1 MIECILCGRF
11 SFSLICK
18 TCLHTNLKPEIRQ
31 KENVISFYDYAQ
43 IEDLL
48 FFKYKKFGDSIYKIL
63 ANNSF
68 KIFAQHYKENSFII
82 PIDDNIKKGFSHTAI
97 LANSLKSKNL
107 TPIYNSLKSLSNVQ
121 YAGKDLDFRLTNP
134 RNFEYN
140 GKKNINAILVDDVV
154 TTKTTINEAIE
165 VLNKNQVEVD
175 FCLVLVDKRL

>member
-1 MIECILCGRF
+1 MTDCLICGRF

-18 TCLHTNLKPEIRQ
+18 TCLKTSLKPEIRQ
-31 KENVISFYDYAQ
+31 KENVISFYDYSQ

-48 FFKYKKFGDSIYKIL
+48 LFKYRKFGDSIYKIL

-68 KIFAQHYKENSFII
+68 KIFSNYYNEKAFII
-82 PIDDNIKKGFSHTAI
+82 PIDDKIQKGFSHTAI

-107 TPIYNSLKSLSNVQ
+107 TPIYNCLKSKSDVK
-121 YAGKDLDFRLTNP
+121 YAGKDLDFRLNNP
-134 RNFEYN
+134 RDFEYK

-154 TTKTTINEAIE
+154 TTKTTLNEAIK

-175 FCLVLVDKRL
+175 FCLVLADKRL